1 MLNVWRAWRRIGLS
15 FTSLVVGACFL
26 GTANATPS
34 ITLSRPSG
42 PPTIKV
48 QVSGTGFKAGV
59 IVDLYFDKTYRDQC
73 VTNSSGGF
81 SNLVVRVP
89 KEAHPGTHSVSAVE
103 QPGGPTAKQPFLVQ
117 TNWRQFHFNADGRR
131 VNPYENVLSPK
142 TVGRLK
148 LKWSYSLGEFEDS
161 SPAVADGVVYI
172 GGSSLYAVDAT
183 TGTLLWSFTLGDY
196 VTTGPAVANGM
207 VYFASFDRNVY
218 ALDARTGALRW
229 SFGMPFDVFAS
240 PTVSNGAVYIGSD
253 DGSVYALDSTTGTKI
268 WSNFTGPYVRTPL
281 IASGVA
287 YFPEG
292 GSGNYGSLYAL
303 DAGTGHYIWSFAAQ
317 GGVLSSPAV
326 YGDVV
331 YFGSNYYPGM
341 VFAVKAGDGS
351 QLWSFPADD
360 HVTSSPAIENGVVYI
375 GDENSNIY
383 ALNAATGVVV
393 WSYQTGNQ
401 IWGSPAVANGVVYI
415 GSADES
421 LYALDAKSG
430 SLLWSYA
437 TSGNIYFPSPAVAN
451 GMVYIASMDEN
462 YQGTLY
468 AFGLPDVTHVK
479 RIATPP
485 KTPRQFAAGAPSPGG
500 RSRTRPSEL
509 QRKM

>member
-73 VTNSSGGF
+73 VTNSNGGF

-172 GGSSLYAVDAT
+172 GGSSLYALDAT
-183 TGTLLWSFTLGDY
+183 TGALLWSFTPVDY
-196 VTTGPAVANGM
+196 VTSGPAVANGI
-207 VYFASFDRNVY
+207 VYFASFGINYGTVY

-229 SFGMPFDVFAS
+229 SLGMPSYVFAS
-240 PTVSNGAVYIGSD
+240 PTVLNGAVYIGSD
-253 DGSVYALDSTTGTKI
+253 GGNVYALDGSTGAQIWTDTLGT
-268 WSNFTGPYVRTPL
+268 YVRTPL
-281 IASGVA
+281 IENGVA
-287 YFPEG
+287 YFPNN
-292 GSGNYGSLYAL
+292 GSNDYGSLYAV
-303 DAGTGHYIWSFAAQ
+303 DASAGHHIWNFPVA
-317 GGVLSSPAV
+317 GGVLSSPAIA
-326 YGDVV
+326 GDVV
-331 YFGSNYYPGM
+331 YFGSNGYPG
-341 VFAVKAGDGS
+341 AVYALKARDGS
-351 QLWSFPADD
+351 LLWSHQTDGHIA
-360 HVTSSPAIENGVVYI
+360 SSPAIQNGVVYI
-375 GDENSNIY
+375 GSEDFNVY
-383 ALNAATGVVV
+383 ALNAASGAVLWT
-393 WSYQTGNQ
+393 YQTGYE
-401 IWGSPAVANGVVYI
+401 IVGSPAVANGVVYI
-415 GSADES
+415 GSADKS

-437 TSGNIYFPSPAVAN
+437 TSGNIYFPSPAIAN

-468 AFGLPDVTHVK
+468 AFGLPDSHSCEAN
-479 RIATPP
+479 RD
-485 KTPRQFAAGAPSPGG
+485 AP
-500 RSRTRPSEL
+500 
-509 QRKM
+509 